1 MVSRVWLL
9 RPKRGLF
16 RSARGVV
23 CVALR
28 SFSRPRSILSWGGT
42 RTTFC
47 FPVRRWED
55 IGGFSALRRRCALP
69 PWRSGL
75 TLSVLGGTRPGA
87 EQRGPR
93 GSRGPSSPSG
103 GAAPLPIPT
112 SSVRGSQSL
121 QLPPRRPWSPV
132 GATCRFPV
140 TSITRVS
147 LLAAGGGIPIVN
159 VSKHPRGCDARAE
172 GRVFACSICTGSFS
186 RPRQRRGR
194 YFPPRTLQSERH
206 KLFRGHLGCFM
217 LGFLV

>member
-9 RPKRGLF
+9 RPKRSLF

-55 IGGFSALRRRCALP
+55 IGGVFRFAATMRATAVDVRAHVVGALGHTPR
-69 PWRSGL
+69 
-75 TLSVLGGTRPGA
+75 GGTAGSWGISGSQLSER
-87 EQRGPR
+87 RGR
-93 GSRGPSSPSG
+93 ATSH
-103 GAAPLPIPT
+103 PT

-121 QLPPRRPWSPV
+121 QLLPRRPWSPV

-159 VSKHPRGCDARAE
+159 VSKHPRGCDASAE
-172 GRVFACSICTGSFS
+172 GGVFACSICTGSFS
-186 RPRQRRGR
+186 RPRQCRGR
-194 YFPPRTLQSERH
+194 YVPPRTLQSERN

-217 LGFLV
+217 LGF